1 MLNFDFYNPTRIAFG
16 KGKVA
21 EIDKL
26 VPANARVLIIYGGA
40 SAKKNGTL
48 DEVQAALGKRVVESF
63 GGVEPNPTYETM
75 MKAVAQVK
83 ANKLDYLMAVG
94 GGSVIDGTKFVAA
107 AVYAEGDPWEIL
119 LQRGANVKKAMPY
132 GTVLTLPATGS
143 EMNDGSVISRTE
155 TLSGLH
161 DKLYFSSEHVFPQFS
176 VLDPTKSFSL
186 PQRQL
191 ANGVVDAYTHVMEQ
205 YLTYPVGAHVQDR
218 FAEGLLQTLI
228 EIGPKILKNPQDYE
242 MQGNFMWVATLALN
256 GLIGSGVP
264 SDWATHM
271 IGHEITA
278 LHGLDHAQT
287 LAIILPTMLSLR
299 RDAKRAKL
307 LQYAERV
314 WHISEGT
321 EDARIEAAIQN
332 TRAFFESLNVPTRL
346 SAYDINADAIPAIL
360 SQLESHGMVKLGEHK
375 DVTLDK
381 SKEVLEASI

>member
-26 VPANARVLIIYGGA
+26 VPPEARVLIIYGGT

-48 DEVQAALGKRVVESF
+48 DEVQAALGNRTFEMF

-75 MKAVAQVK
+75 MKAVAQIK
-83 ANKLDYLMAVG
+83 TNKLDFLLAVG

-119 LQRGANVKKAMPY
+119 LQRGENVKKAMPY

-143 EMNDGSVISRTE
+143 EMNDGSVISRIE
-155 TLSGLH
+155 TASGLQ
-161 DKLYFSSEHVFPQFS
+161 DKLYFTSEHVFPQFS
-176 VLDPTKSFSL
+176 VLDPSKSFSL
-186 PQRQL
+186 PPRQL
-191 ANGVVDAYTHVMEQ
+191 ANGVVDAYTHIMEQ
-205 YLTYPVGAHVQDR
+205 YLTYPVGARVQDR

-228 EIGPKILKNPQDYE
+228 EIGPKVLQNPQDYE
-242 MQGNFMWVATLALN
+242 LQANFMWVATLALN

-314 WHISEGT
+314 WNINEGT

-332 TRAFFESLNVPTRL
+332 TRSFFESLNVPTRL
-346 SAYDINADAIPAIL
+346 SAYDIHADAIPAL
-360 SQLESHGMVKLGEHK
+360 LAQLESHGMVKLGEHK

-381 SKEVLEASI
+381 SREVLEASI